1 MPAFGSSTKT
11 GRLPSDE
18 PRRAAGASSSSM
30 GASSRTPSRASSR
43 PLSIPHASTK
53 KERDVRA
60 ASRAPKR
67 ALAPATPSPSSHTP
81 LTRTRAALLP
91 GRDPPPSA
99 RGSEVSPAR
108 SPPSGSAE
116 KKKAAKALDEG
127 IAAVRNLL
135 FEDGPKTY
143 CAVDEPPFFFP
154 VGHDKRGS
162 PTSSPIDPS
171 ASPIEAPRTRHHGAL
186 ALAKT
191 RQGKT
196 RFSSHLLP
204 VDEADAAMASST
216 RLAELRLADE
226 TWRRVAFRIA
236 RAGGTRG
243 DALAAS
249 AREVFRRLAAALP
262 PETDE
267 ETAFAAREERSR
279 RRDAPGGAAS
289 RFSFS
294 HHAPLLLDCG
304 TGGSDGITAP
314 YREEVERRTDTGG
327 RYAIDALSRSFVT
340 KSLRRASAAPAIF
353 ARVARASLASL
364 AFLALASVVVF
375 AVRDARRRS
384 PARAFQRDAPP
395 PS

>member
-143 CAVDEPPFFFP
+143 CAVDEPPFS

-171 ASPIEAPRTRHHGAL
+171 ASPIEAPRVADGGAL
-186 ALAKT
+186 AFAKT
-191 RQGKT
+191 RRIPM
-196 RFSSHLLP
+196 RFSFSSRLLP
-204 VDEADAAMASST
+204 VDEADAATASST

-279 RRDAPGGAAS
+279 RRDASASAS
-289 RFSFS
+289 RFS

-304 TGGSDGITAP
+304 SRRESDGITAP
-314 YREEVERRTDTGG
+314 YRPEVERRTDTGG

-340 KSLRRASAAPAIF
+340 KSLRRASAVF

>member
-99 RGSEVSPAR
+99 RGSEVSPAQ

-116 KKKAAKALDEG
+116 KKKAARLDEG
-127 IAAVRNLL
+127 VAAVRNLL

-143 CAVDEPPFFFP
+143 CAVDEPPFS

-171 ASPIEAPRTRHHGAL
+171 ASQIEAQRTADGAL
-186 ALAKT
+186 ALGKT
-191 RQGKT
+191 RRM

-204 VDEADAAMASST
+204 VDAATASST

-267 ETAFAAREERSR
+267 ETALAASERS
-279 RRDAPGGAAS
+279 
-289 RFSFS
+289 
-294 HHAPLLLDCG
+294 PLLLERVISE
-304 TGGSDGITAP
+304 SDGITAP
-314 YREEVERRTDTGG
+314 YREVERRTDTGG
-327 RYAIDALSRSFVT
+327 RYTFDALSRSFVT
-340 KSLRRASAAPAIF
+340 KSLRRASTSARLTTNARAAIF
-353 ARVARASLASL
+353 TRVARASLASL

>member
-1 MPAFGSSTKT
+1 M
-11 GRLPSDE
+11 R
-18 PRRAAGASSSSM
+18 
-30 GASSRTPSRASSR
+30 
-43 PLSIPHASTK
+43 
-53 KERDVRA
+53 
-60 ASRAPKR
+60 
-67 ALAPATPSPSSHTP
+67 
-81 LTRTRAALLP
+81 
-91 GRDPPPSA
+91 
-99 RGSEVSPAR
+99 
-108 SPPSGSAE
+108 PPSGSAE

-143 CAVDEPPFFFP
+143 CAVDEPPFLFP

-204 VDEADAAMASST
+204 VDEADAATASST

-267 ETAFAAREERSR
+267 ETAFAASERSR
-279 RRDAPGGAAS
+279 RRDASASAS
-289 RFSFS
+289 RFS
-294 HHAPLLLDCG
+294 HRAPLLLDCG
-304 TGGSDGITAP
+304 TAGSDGITAP
-314 YREEVERRTDTGG
+314 YRKVERSNADTDTGG

-340 KSLRRASAAPAIF
+340 KSLRRAF

>member
-279 RRDAPGGAAS
+279 RRDASASAS
-289 RFSFS
+289 RFS

-304 TGGSDGITAP
+304 TAGSDIRITAP
-314 YREEVERRTDTGG
+314 YRKVERSNADTDTGG
-327 RYAIDALSRSFVT
+327 RYALFDALSRSFVT
-340 KSLRRASAAPAIF
+340 KSLR
-353 ARVARASLASL
+353 RVARASLASL

>member
-1 MPAFGSSTKT
+1 MLAFGSSSKT
-11 GRLPSDE
+11 GRLPLDE

-67 ALAPATPSPSSHTP
+67 ALAPGTPSPSSHTP

-116 KKKAAKALDEG
+116 KKKAARLDEG
-127 IAAVRNLL
+127 VPAVRNLL

-143 CAVDEPPFFFP
+143 CAVDEPPFS

-171 ASPIEAPRTRHHGAL
+171 ASPIEAPRTADGAL

-191 RQGKT
+191 RRM

-204 VDEADAAMASST
+204 VDAATASST

-267 ETAFAAREERSR
+267 ETAFAASERSR
-279 RRDAPGGAAS
+279 TLADAPGGAS
-289 RFSFS
+289 RFS
-294 HHAPLLLDCG
+294 HRAPLLLDCVISE
-304 TGGSDGITAP
+304 SDGITAP
-314 YREEVERRTDTGG
+314 YREVERRTDTGVQ
-327 RYAIDALSRSFVT
+327 YAIDALSRSFVFK
-340 KSLRRASAAPAIF
+340 KSLRRASSARLTTSARAAIF
-353 ARVARASLASL
+353 TRVARASLASL

>member
-116 KKKAAKALDEG
+116 KKKAARLDEG

-171 ASPIEAPRTRHHGAL
+171 ASPIEAPRVADGGAL

-191 RQGKT
+191 SQGKT

-279 RRDAPGGAAS
+279 RRDASASAS
-289 RFSFS
+289 RFS

-304 TGGSDGITAP
+304 RGGSDGITAP
-314 YREEVERRTDTGG
+314 YRPEVERRTDTGG

-340 KSLRRASAAPAIF
+340 KSLRRASAVF

>member
-1 MPAFGSSTKT
+1 
-11 GRLPSDE
+11 
-18 PRRAAGASSSSM
+18 
-30 GASSRTPSRASSR
+30 
-43 PLSIPHASTK
+43 
-53 KERDVRA
+53 
-60 ASRAPKR
+60 
-67 ALAPATPSPSSHTP
+67 
-81 LTRTRAALLP
+81 
-91 GRDPPPSA
+91 
-99 RGSEVSPAR
+99 
-108 SPPSGSAE
+108 
-116 KKKAAKALDEG
+116 
-127 IAAVRNLL
+127 
-135 FEDGPKTY
+135 
-143 CAVDEPPFFFP
+143 
-154 VGHDKRGS
+154 
-162 PTSSPIDPS
+162 
-171 ASPIEAPRTRHHGAL
+171 
-186 ALAKT
+186 
-191 RQGKT
+191 
-196 RFSSHLLP
+196 
-204 VDEADAAMASST
+204 MASST

-279 RRDAPGGAAS
+279 RRDASASAS
-289 RFSFS
+289 RFS

-304 TGGSDGITAP
+304 SRRESDGITAP
-314 YREEVERRTDTGG
+314 YRPEVERRTDTGG

-340 KSLRRASAAPAIF
+340 KSLRRASAVF

>member
-1 MPAFGSSTKT
+1 
-11 GRLPSDE
+11 
-18 PRRAAGASSSSM
+18 M

-116 KKKAAKALDEG
+116 KKKAARLDEG

-143 CAVDEPPFFFP
+143 CAVDEPPFS

-171 ASPIEAPRTRHHGAL
+171 ASPIEAQRTADGAL
-186 ALAKT
+186 ALGKT
-191 RQGKT
+191 RRM

-204 VDEADAAMASST
+204 VDAATASST

-243 DALAAS
+243 DVLAAS

-262 PETDE
+262 AETETSARSARGVGTLARSPEG
-267 ETAFAAREERSR
+267 ASRSR
-279 RRDAPGGAAS
+279 
-289 RFSFS
+289 
-294 HHAPLLLDCG
+294 HLAPLLLDAG
-304 TGGSDGITAP
+304 RDAFAESG
-314 YREEVERRTDTGG
+314 ERVRGHAADSRTRTVACAVDSC
-327 RYAIDALSRSFVT
+327 RCLVMRARRKLA
-340 KSLRRASAAPAIF
+340 KSLSPASSRGGPTYGAAVS
-353 ARVARASLASL
+353 RVARAFLASL
-364 AFLALASVVVF
+364 ACLALGAALASVVPLATGDVF
-375 AVRDARRRS
+375 ARLRP
-384 PARAFQRDAPP
+384 PAGAFERGAPP

>member
-1 MPAFGSSTKT
+1 
-11 GRLPSDE
+11 
-18 PRRAAGASSSSM
+18 M

-67 ALAPATPSPSSHTP
+67 ALAPATPSPSSHTS

-116 KKKAAKALDEG
+116 KKKAARLDEG

-143 CAVDEPPFFFP
+143 CAVDEPPFS

-171 ASPIEAPRTRHHGAL
+171 ASQIEAQRTADGAL
-186 ALAKT
+186 ALGKT
-191 RQGKT
+191 RRM

-204 VDEADAAMASST
+204 VDAATASST

-243 DALAAS
+243 DVLAAS

-267 ETAFAAREERSR
+267 ETAFAASERSR
-279 RRDAPGGAAS
+279 RRDAPGGAS
-289 RFSFS
+289 RFS
-294 HHAPLLLDCG
+294 HRAPLLLDCVISE
-304 TGGSDGITAP
+304 SDGITAP
-314 YREEVERRTDTGG
+314 YREVERRTDTGG
-327 RYAIDALSRSFVT
+327 RYTFDALSRSFVT
-340 KSLRRASAAPAIF
+340 KSLRRASTSARLTTNARAAIF
-353 ARVARASLASL
+353 TRVARASLASL

>member
-1 MPAFGSSTKT
+1 M
-11 GRLPSDE
+11 
-18 PRRAAGASSSSM
+18 
-30 GASSRTPSRASSR
+30 
-43 PLSIPHASTK
+43 
-53 KERDVRA
+53 
-60 ASRAPKR
+60 
-67 ALAPATPSPSSHTP
+67 
-81 LTRTRAALLP
+81 
-91 GRDPPPSA
+91 
-99 RGSEVSPAR
+99 SPAR

-116 KKKAAKALDEG
+116 KKKAARLDEG

-143 CAVDEPPFFFP
+143 CAVDEPPFS

-267 ETAFAAREERSR
+267 ETAFAASERSR
-279 RRDAPGGAAS
+279 RRDASASAS
-289 RFSFS
+289 RFS

-314 YREEVERRTDTGG
+314 YRKVERSNADTDTGG
-327 RYAIDALSRSFVT
+327 RYALFDALSRSFVT
-340 KSLRRASAAPAIF
+340 KMKSLRSFASAARLTTF

>member
-1 MPAFGSSTKT
+1 M
-11 GRLPSDE
+11 
-18 PRRAAGASSSSM
+18 
-30 GASSRTPSRASSR
+30 
-43 PLSIPHASTK
+43 
-53 KERDVRA
+53 
-60 ASRAPKR
+60 
-67 ALAPATPSPSSHTP
+67 
-81 LTRTRAALLP
+81 
-91 GRDPPPSA
+91 
-99 RGSEVSPAR
+99 SPAR

-116 KKKAAKALDEG
+116 KKKAARLDEG

-143 CAVDEPPFFFP
+143 CAVDEPPFS

-171 ASPIEAPRTRHHGAL
+171 ASPIEAPRTADGAL

-191 RQGKT
+191 RRM

-204 VDEADAAMASST
+204 VDAATASST

-267 ETAFAAREERSR
+267 ETAFAASERSR
-279 RRDAPGGAAS
+279 TLADAPGGAS
-289 RFSFS
+289 RFS
-294 HHAPLLLDCG
+294 HRAPLLLDCVISE
-304 TGGSDGITAP
+304 SDGITAP
-314 YREEVERRTDTGG
+314 YREVERRTDTGVQ
-327 RYAIDALSRSFVT
+327 YAIDALSRSFVFK
-340 KSLRRASAAPAIF
+340 KSLRRASSARLTTSARAAIF
-353 ARVARASLASL
+353 TRVARASLASL

>member
-1 MPAFGSSTKT
+1 MP
-11 GRLPSDE
+11 
-18 PRRAAGASSSSM
+18 
-30 GASSRTPSRASSR
+30 
-43 PLSIPHASTK
+43 
-53 KERDVRA
+53 
-60 ASRAPKR
+60 
-67 ALAPATPSPSSHTP
+67 
-81 LTRTRAALLP
+81 P
-91 GRDPPPSA
+91 GRDPPKSA
-99 RGSEVSPAR
+99 RGSPTPSRRSTPAR
-108 SPPSGSAE
+108 TSASAE
-116 KKKAAKALDEG
+116 TKNASFSRVREG
-127 IAAVRNLL
+127 VTAVRNLL
-135 FEDGPKTY
+135 FEEGPKTY
-143 CAVDEPPFFFP
+143 CAVDAPFR
-154 VGHDKRGS
+154 VSEGNQRVS
-162 PTSSPIDPS
+162 PTPSPVDPIDPID
-171 ASPIEAPRTRHHGAL
+171 PIEASSAPDDAL
-186 ALAKT
+186 ALALRIPADPDDGFVDAST
-191 RQGKT
+191 L
-196 RFSSHLLP
+196 SS
-204 VDEADAAMASST
+204 SSSSP

-279 RRDAPGGAAS
+279 RRDASASAS
-289 RFSFS
+289 RFS
-294 HHAPLLLDCG
+294 HHAPLLLDCVISE
-304 TGGSDGITAP
+304 SDGITAP

-340 KSLRRASAAPAIF
+340 KKKSLRRASAAPAIF

>member
-116 KKKAAKALDEG
+116 KKKAARLDEG

-143 CAVDEPPFFFP
+143 CAVDEPPFS

-279 RRDAPGGAAS
+279 RRDASASAS
-289 RFSFS
+289 RFS

-314 YREEVERRTDTGG
+314 YRPEVERRTDTGG

-340 KSLRRASAAPAIF
+340 KSLRRASAVF

>member
-1 MPAFGSSTKT
+1 M
-11 GRLPSDE
+11 
-18 PRRAAGASSSSM
+18 
-30 GASSRTPSRASSR
+30 
-43 PLSIPHASTK
+43 
-53 KERDVRA
+53 
-60 ASRAPKR
+60 
-67 ALAPATPSPSSHTP
+67 
-81 LTRTRAALLP
+81 
-91 GRDPPPSA
+91 
-99 RGSEVSPAR
+99 SPAR

-143 CAVDEPPFFFP
+143 CAVDEPPFS

-171 ASPIEAPRTRHHGAL
+171 ASPIEAPRVADGGAL
-186 ALAKT
+186 AFAKT
-191 RQGKT
+191 RRKKM

-236 RAGGTRG
+236 RAGGTQG

-279 RRDAPGGAAS
+279 RRDASASAS
-289 RFSFS
+289 RFS

-314 YREEVERRTDTGG
+314 YRKVERRTSNVGG

-340 KSLRRASAAPAIF
+340 KSLRRASAVF

>member
-1 MPAFGSSTKT
+1 
-11 GRLPSDE
+11 
-18 PRRAAGASSSSM
+18 M

-67 ALAPATPSPSSHTP
+67 ALAPATPSPSSHTS

-116 KKKAAKALDEG
+116 KKKAARLDEG
-127 IAAVRNLL
+127 VAAVRNLL

-143 CAVDEPPFFFP
+143 CAVDEPPFS

-171 ASPIEAPRTRHHGAL
+171 ASPIEAQRTADGAL
-186 ALAKT
+186 ALGKT
-191 RQGKT
+191 RRM

-204 VDEADAAMASST
+204 VDAATASST

-243 DALAAS
+243 DVLAAS

-267 ETAFAAREERSR
+267 ETAFAASERSR
-279 RRDAPGGAAS
+279 RRDAPGGAS
-289 RFSFS
+289 RFS
-294 HHAPLLLDCG
+294 HRAPLLLDCVISE
-304 TGGSDGITAP
+304 SDGITAP
-314 YREEVERRTDTGG
+314 YREVERRTDTGG
-327 RYAIDALSRSFVT
+327 RYAVDALLRSFVRT
-340 KSLRRASAAPAIF
+340 KSLRRASAARLTTNARAAIF
-353 ARVARASLASL
+353 AVARASLASL
-364 AFLALASVVVF
+364 AFLAFASVVVF

>member
-1 MPAFGSSTKT
+1 
-11 GRLPSDE
+11 
-18 PRRAAGASSSSM
+18 M

-67 ALAPATPSPSSHTP
+67 ALAPATPSPSSHTS

-116 KKKAAKALDEG
+116 KKKAARLDEG
-127 IAAVRNLL
+127 VAAVRNLL

-143 CAVDEPPFFFP
+143 CAVDEPPFS
-154 VGHDKRGS
+154 VGHDKKGS

-171 ASPIEAPRTRHHGAL
+171 ASPIEAPRTADGAL

-191 RQGKT
+191 RRM
-196 RFSSHLLP
+196 RFSSRLLP
-204 VDEADAAMASST
+204 VDAAIASST

-236 RAGGTRG
+236 RARDTRG

-267 ETAFAAREERSR
+267 ETALAASERS
-279 RRDAPGGAAS
+279 
-289 RFSFS
+289 
-294 HHAPLLLDCG
+294 PLLLERVISE
-304 TGGSDGITAP
+304 SDGITAP
-314 YREEVERRTDTGG
+314 YREVERRTDTCG
-327 RYAIDALSRSFVT
+327 RYAVDALSRSFVRT
-340 KSLRRASAAPAIF
+340 KSLRRASAARLTTNARAAIF
-353 ARVARASLASL
+353 AVARASLASL
-364 AFLALASVVVF
+364 AFLAFASVVVF

>member
-1 MPAFGSSTKT
+1 
-11 GRLPSDE
+11 
-18 PRRAAGASSSSM
+18 M

-143 CAVDEPPFFFP
+143 CAVDEPPSFFP

-171 ASPIEAPRTRHHGAL
+171 ASPIEAPRVADGGAL

-204 VDEADAAMASST
+204 VDEADAATASST

-279 RRDAPGGAAS
+279 RRDASASAS
-289 RFSFS
+289 RFS

-314 YREEVERRTDTGG
+314 YRKVERSNADTDTGG

-340 KSLRRASAAPAIF
+340 KSLR
-353 ARVARASLASL
+353 RVARASLASL